1 MFTASLERDLL
12 IAALFAYIGA
22 AWLFGSHVA
31 RTQPAGERRGAWVL
45 SLGFAA
51 HTLSL
56 IVHLWEVGLLPVTS
70 FGEGLSF
77 FSWLVVGSF
86 LVLGRG
92 GRLHAIG
99 VVVAALAALM
109 VVGAITFFAESAPI
123 PPELRSPWLPI
134 HVTLAFLGNAIF
146 GIAFAAS
153 LVYLFQEGQLKSHRG
168 AWLLRRLPSLEQ
180 LDHLN
185 HRCLVWGFPLLSLGI
200 LSGGL
205 WAAKAWGHFWS
216 GEAREVLSLVTWLV
230 YAGLLQFRLTG
241 GLRGRRAARLTIL
254 GFALVV
260 ISYVSI
266 SLLNL
271 PGRHGNVLGS

>member
-1 MFTASLERDLL
+1 MFTVERDLL
-12 IAALFAYIGA
+12 IVALLAYLTASWFFAT
-22 AWLFGSHVA
+22 HVA
-31 RTQPAGERRGAWVL
+31 RAGDDAARRGGITLKTA
-45 SLGFAA
+45 FAV

-56 IVHLWEVGLLPVTS
+56 VFHLVDVGLLPVTS

-92 GRLHAIG
+92 DRLSAIG
-99 VVVAALAALM
+99 VVVGPLAALM
-109 VVGAITFFAESAPI
+109 VAGAIAFYSESAPI

-146 GIAFAAS
+146 GIAFAVS
-153 LVYLFQEGQLKSHRG
+153 IVYLFQEGRLKSHRG

-185 HRCLVWGFPLLSLGI
+185 HRCLLWGFPLLSLGI
-200 LSGGL
+200 ITGGV
-205 WAAKAWGHFWS
+205 WALNAWGHFWS

-241 GLRGRRAARLTIL
+241 GLRGRRAATLTIV

-260 ISYVSI
+260 LSYVSI
-266 SLLNL
+266 SLLDL
-271 PGRHGNVLGS
+271 PGRHGNVFGS